1 VTKGRI
7 SPDFVVFLA
16 ILLKNIE
23 VKNMETMNQRLNRST
38 QAWTKK
44 VDRKHPLKVDYYPEL
59 KSWVQHAIL
68 EAEKNND
75 FSKKDQLLDLL
86 KDL

>member
-1 VTKGRI
+1 MTKGRI
-7 SPDFVVFLA
+7 SPNFVVFLT

-23 VKNMETMNQRLNRST
+23 VKNMETMNQQLNRST

-44 VDRKHPLKVDYYPEL
+44 VDRKHPPKVDFYPEL
-59 KSWVQHAIL
+59 RSWVQHAIL
-68 EAEKNND
+68 EAEKNRD
-75 FSKKDQLLDLL
+75 FGKKDQFLELL